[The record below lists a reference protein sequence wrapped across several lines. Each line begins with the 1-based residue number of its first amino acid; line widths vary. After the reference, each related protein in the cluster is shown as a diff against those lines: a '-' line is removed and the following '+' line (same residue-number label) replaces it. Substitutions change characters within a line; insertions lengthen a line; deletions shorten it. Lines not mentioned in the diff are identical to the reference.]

1 MIVIE
6 DVIKNDIKCK
16 KVYSDIGKVCYD
28 IHNLDKEFNSLLIRE
43 EFLSEYNEKDFYSE

>member
-6 DVIKNDIKCK
+6 DIIKNDIKCK

-28 IHNLDKEFNSLLIRE
+28 IHDVDTEFDSLLIRE
-43 EFLSEYNEKDFYSE
+43 EFISEYAEKDFYR